1 MLYISLYLL
10 QQQQLDCYRVL
21 ANGSINRPIVVSWE
35 KFPENYLWKVKKIE
49 KAWHMDLMKTGQ
61 FDINETEMY
70 RVRGR
75 TLQRCAVYV
84 GLMCASDDVVQHSE
98 QRIGL

>member
-1 MLYISLYLL
+1 
-10 QQQQLDCYRVL
+10 
-21 ANGSINRPIVVSWE
+21 
-35 KFPENYLWKVKKIE
+35 
-49 KAWHMDLMKTGQ
+49 MDLMKTGQ

-98 QRIGL
+98 QRIGLWSFINVSRNVTEDKEFINDINV